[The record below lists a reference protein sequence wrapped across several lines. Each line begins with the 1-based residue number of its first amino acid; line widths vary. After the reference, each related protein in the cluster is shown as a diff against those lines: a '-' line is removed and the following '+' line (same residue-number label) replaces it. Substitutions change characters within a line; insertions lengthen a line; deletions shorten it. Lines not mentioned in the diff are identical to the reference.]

1 MQNLTTV
8 RKVTSLNEQHIRLA
22 NNKTNMGVKIGKM
35 GKKSKRKSTGEDM
48 KAGGRDEKK

>member
-35 GKKSKRKSTGEDM
+35 GKKKQKKIHR
-48 KAGGRDEKK
+48 GRYEGRREG